1 MATHTEVLERAR
13 LLDVRKGGLQLL
25 ELDVNFILGLLRFR
39 NL

>member
-13 LLDVRKGGLQLL
+13 LLNVRKGGLQLL
-25 ELDVNFILGLLRFR
+25 ELDVNFLLGLLRFR

>member
-13 LLDVRKGGLQLL
+13 LLNVRKGGLQLL
-25 ELDVNFILGLLRFR
+25 ELDVNFLLGLLRLR